1 MGVSHAFSSPHTLW
15 EEVTWKTLLMEGNQL
30 NSSQRW
36 LSQPHGRRNLDFS
49 MSFLTNL
56 AQLQID
62 LRGGVWDNR
71 PKLGARGGANVM
83 SLLILMSL
91 MSVISIS
98 FGSLMEE
105 FLRIGG
111 SLGILRIILI
121 GASCQGKE
129 TEERMKEKEAWKSLP
144 IFGGEVVPQL
154 VPSSEG
160 NAMAKGKLILICQS
174 GGDFVTNE
182 DGTLSYDGGEANA
195 VNASFETLFDDL
207 KLKLAELCNLEYTT
221 VSIKYFLPGNRRI
234 LITIKH
240 DKDLKRMFE
249 FHGNSVTADI
259 FVMGRTGFDRAALNM
274 HASRETGIKVA
285 ETVNRVVLPTTAAKL
300 SPVKRKRGAVD
311 KVAAHIDSK
320 VAAEAT
326 SESPTRATTS
336 SSPSSDSDA
345 DEDSD
350 YISRSA
356 VASRTKRKNTTEIDL
371 CATPA
376 DTVKKRRRTASW
388 KIGANGPTIVAVTD
402 DAGGRRSRRKTSRSQ
417 SIAAVADE
425 TERKQAI
432 VPSKDEFDS
441 PLPIVIPD
449 DVALEKLIAS
459 WRDGISG
466 VGQEFKSVNE
476 FRDALQKYA
485 IAHRF
490 VYKLKKNDTNRA
502 SGICVVDGCS
512 WRIHASW
519 VPTTRSFQ
527 IKKLNTLHSCD
538 GESWKSAHP
547 TKNWLVSIIKDKL
560 RDSPHLKP
568 KEIAKGISRDFGIEL
583 SYTQV
588 WRGIEDAREQLQG
601 SYKEAYNRL
610 PSFLEKIGPFNG
622 DGKASLPQNLLAAAY
637 AVRPNGFKRHME
649 EVKQISSQAYDW
661 VMQIEPEN
669 WTSMLF
675 KGEPYNEIIEDV
687 AESYIKLMEDV
698 WELTIIQKIEA
709 LIGMMIDIT
718 SNRRL
723 DLAKWST
730 KLAPSKEKK
739 LQEESLKGRNLQVLF
754 SSDTLFEVRDDS
766 SYVVNIDKRECSCLA
781 WKETGLPCCH
791 AIAVFNCTGRSVY
804 DYCSRYFTVESFRLT
819 YSESINPVPRFVKSL
834 EKEEADSAEPGPGM
848 PIEKEEADSAE
859 PASVMPVEIEEVDT
873 AEPGFDTPMEKE
885 VANTTEP
892 CSAKPVEKEVA
903 GSTNGASGTSVEK
916 EVADSTG
923 MPMEKEEAD
932 FTEPGSGIRVEGV
945 VANSTE
951 PVSGN
956 PETRVAGST
965 KVCSGKHVKK
975 DEADSS
981 YFWFFVVKVYL
992 SPVEEIEAAEIP
1004 SSGFTRA
1011 TERWPVHFLRQEYTL
1026 LVSGK
1031 APVHDSKVAVKT
1043 TKSCCRPLTRLRT
1056 AVDKGKVQGSKTAA
1070 AKITRATVGK
1080 PKVPAKRTAP
1090 ATRYSSRRE
1099 L

>member
-1 MGVSHAFSSPHTLW
+1 M
-15 EEVTWKTLLMEGNQL
+15 
-30 NSSQRW
+30 
-36 LSQPHGRRNLDFS
+36 
-49 MSFLTNL
+49 
-56 AQLQID
+56 
-62 LRGGVWDNR
+62 
-71 PKLGARGGANVM
+71 AR
-83 SLLILMSL
+83 
-91 MSVISIS
+91 
-98 FGSLMEE
+98 
-105 FLRIGG
+105 
-111 SLGILRIILI
+111 
-121 GASCQGKE
+121 
-129 TEERMKEKEAWKSLP
+129 
-144 IFGGEVVPQL
+144 
-154 VPSSEG
+154 
-160 NAMAKGKLILICQS
+160 GKLILICQS

-285 ETVNRVVLPTTAAKL
+285 ETVNRVVALPTTAAKL

-326 SESPTRATTS
+326 SESPIRATMS

-356 VASRTKRKNTTEIDL
+356 VGSRTKRKNTTEIDL
-371 CATPA
+371 GATPA

-432 VPSKDEFDS
+432 IPSKDEFDS

-519 VPTTRSFQ
+519 VPTTQSFQ

-610 PSFLEKIGPFNG
+610 PLFLEKIVETNPGSFTKLVTNKEKRFKDLFVSLHASICGFQKGCRPLLFLETTSLKSKYQETLLTATAVDANDGCFPVAFAIVDVENEDNWHWFLEQLKSAISASQSITFVSDREKNLKKSVLEVFDNAHYGYSMYHLIENFKKNLKGPFNG

-819 YSESINPVPRFVKSL
+819 YSESINPVPRFVKLL
-834 EKEEADSAEPGPGM
+834 EKEEADSAEPGSGM
-848 PIEKEEADSAE
+848 PMEKEEADSAE
-859 PASVMPVEIEEVDT
+859 PASVMPVEIEEVET

-903 GSTNGASGTSVEK
+903 GSINGASGTSVEK

-923 MPMEKEEAD
+923 MPVEKEEAD
-932 FTEPGSGIRVEGV
+932 FTEPGSGMRVEGV

-956 PETRVAGST
+956 PETKVADSI

-981 YFWFFVVKVYL
+981 VIVLPPCPSRPLIQEKKER
-992 SPVEEIEAAEIP
+992 SEIEGATKRTVTC
-1004 SSGFTRA
+1004 TRCKEA
-1011 TERWPVHFLRQEYTL
+1011 GHN
-1026 LVSGK
+1026 K
-1031 APVHDSKVAVKT
+1031 
-1043 TKSCCRPLTRLRT
+1043 KSC
-1056 AVDKGKVQGSKTAA
+1056 K
-1070 AKITRATVGK
+1070 AT
-1080 PKVPAKRTAP
+1080 
-1090 ATRYSSRRE
+1090 